1 LGYRFAD
8 EALLDRALTHRSW
21 CAENE
26 GESNERLE
34 FLGDSVLGLAV
45 TRFLHE
51 ELDDMAEGEM
61 AKIRAS
67 VVSATTLAELGAELE
82 LGHHIKLG
90 KGELS
95 SGGQQKPSILSDAF
109 EAVLGAMYIDGG
121 FVPPNDLVLRLLTP
135 RMHEAAS
142 GPGAR
147 DFKTQLQEL
156 AVEHLGARPMYQ
168 VVGEGPDHDKTFSAT
183 VAIGDIDRGAGVGR
197 SKKEAQQAAAAVAI
211 SALRESVGP
220 TNSEKDTA

>member
-1 LGYRFAD
+1 MLN
-8 EALLDRALTHRSW
+8 RALTHRSW

-34 FLGDSVLGLAV
+34 FLGDSVLQLAV

-51 ELDDMAEGEM
+51 ELDDMTEGEM
-61 AKIRAS
+61 SKIRQS
-67 VVSATTLAELGAELE
+67 VVCASTLAELGVELE
-82 LGHHIKLG
+82 LGRHIKFG
-90 KGELS
+90 KSELS
-95 SGGQQKPSILSDAF
+95 SDGQQKPSILSDSV

-121 FVPPNDLVLRLLTP
+121 FVPANDLVLRLLTP

-147 DFKTQLQEL
+147 DFKSQLQEL
-156 AVEHLGARPMYQ
+156 TNGRFGVQPMYQ
-168 VVGEGPDHDKTFSAT
+168 VVGEGPVHAMIFSAT
-183 VAIGDIDRGAGVGR
+183 VTVGGIDRGAGVGR